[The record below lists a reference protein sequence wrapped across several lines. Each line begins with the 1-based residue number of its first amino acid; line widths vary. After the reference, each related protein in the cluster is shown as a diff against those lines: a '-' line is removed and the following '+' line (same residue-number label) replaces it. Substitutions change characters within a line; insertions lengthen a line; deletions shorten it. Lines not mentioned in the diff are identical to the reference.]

1 MKKLNLLVI
10 RSYIGPLLLTFFI
23 VLFLLVMQFLW
34 KYIDELVGKG
44 LEWYVVAKL
53 IIYASTVLVPMALP
67 LSILLAS
74 LMTFGNLGENSELT
88 AMKAA
93 GISLQR
99 IMKPL
104 IILSLLISLI
114 AFFFANNI
122 MPVANLKMQSLLY
135 DIRNKQP
142 TFKIQPNTFY
152 NGLKGYSIRVLK
164 KNPKRNM
171 LYKIMIYDYSE
182 NKGNR
187 SIIIADS
194 ARMRFSPDKMN
205 LLLTLYHGKKYE
217 DVDED
222 GKKRYK
228 TYPFQKEFFDSETI
242 TFDMS
247 GFSFKRTD
255 ESLWKQNYQMLNLS
269 QLQFAIDSLK
279 KDYVDKKRDFVKL
292 LYQSSY
298 LIRYPQ
304 VKDSTFFVSNIKPN
318 KYLNFD
324 SVLSSTPKMKL
335 KQVFGSALN
344 FARSASSLIETNK
357 EDFLYRYKWIIKHE
371 IEWHK
376 KFTLSIACFIL
387 FFIGAPLGAIIRKG
401 GFGMP
406 VVISILFFVFYYVL
420 TITGERLA
428 KELVVSPAMGMWIPA
443 AILLPIGA
451 YLTYKATNDAIVLS
465 FPMRWFKKKKSNGK
479 KKKK

>member
-1 MKKLNLLVI
+1 MKKLHILVI

-44 LEWYVVAKL
+44 LEWYVIAKL

-104 IILSLLISLI
+104 VILSVIISII

-142 TFKIQPNTFY
+142 TFNIKANTFY

-164 KNPKRNM
+164 KDQKRNM
-171 LYKIMIYDYSE
+171 LYKIMIYDHSE
-182 NKGNR
+182 NKGDK
-187 SIIIADS
+187 SVIVADS
-194 ARMRFSPDKMN
+194 AKMRFSPDKMY

-217 DVDED
+217 DVDEN
-222 GKKRYK
+222 GKKKYK

-279 KDYVDKKRDFVKL
+279 KDYVEKKRDFVRL

-298 LIRYPQ
+298 LIRYPEI
-304 VKDSTFFVSNIKPN
+304 KDSTFFITDIKPD
-318 KYLNFD
+318 KYFD
-324 SVLSSTPKMKL
+324 LDSILLTLPKPKL
-335 KQVFGSALN
+335 RQVYGAALN
-344 FARSASSLIETNK
+344 FARSTSSLIETNK

-371 IEWHK
+371 VEWHK

-428 KELVVSPAMGMWIPA
+428 KELVVSPALGMWMPA
-443 AILLPIGA
+443 SVLLPLGIF
-451 YLTYKATNDAIVLS
+451 LTYKATNDAIVLS
-465 FPMRWFKKKKSNGK
+465 LPTNLFKKKSKTK
-479 KKKK
+479 KDEK

>member
-1 MKKLNLLVI
+1 MKKLHLLVI
-10 RSYIGPLLLTFFI
+10 KSYIGPLLLTFVI

-34 KYIDELVGKG
+34 KYIDDLVGKG
-44 LEWYVVAKL
+44 LEWYVIAKL

-74 LMTFGNLGENSELT
+74 LMTFGNLGESSELI
-88 AMKAA
+88 AIKSA
-93 GISLQR
+93 GISLQH

-104 IILSLLISLI
+104 VILSAFISLL

-135 DIRNKQP
+135 DIRNKRP
-142 TFKIQPNTFY
+142 VFNIKENTFY
-152 NGLKGYSIRVLK
+152 NGFKGYSIRVLK
-164 KNPKRNM
+164 KDSKRNM
-171 LYKIMIYDYSE
+171 LYKVRIYDYGDRE
-182 NKGNR
+182 GNKAV
-187 SIIIADS
+187 ILADS
-194 ARMRFSPDKMN
+194 AKMRFSPDKMT

-217 DVDED
+217 DVEES
-222 GKKRYK
+222 GKKKYK
-228 TYPFQKEFFDSETI
+228 TYPFQKDFFKEETI

-247 GFSFKRTD
+247 GFDFKRTD

-269 QLQFAIDSLK
+269 QLQSAIDSLK
-279 KDYVDKKRDFVKL
+279 KDYVDKKMEFVKI
-292 LYQSSY
+292 LYQTSY
-298 LIRYPQ
+298 LTRYPAM
-304 VKDSTFFVSNIKPN
+304 KDSTFFLSDIKA
-318 KYLNFD
+318 KRYLNFD
-324 SVLSSTPKMKL
+324 SLLTAIPKSK
-335 KQVFGSALN
+335 KTIIYGAALN
-344 FARSASSLIETNK
+344 YARTASSLIESNM
-357 EDFLYRYKWIIKHE
+357 EDFLYRYKWIVKHE

-428 KELVVSPAMGMWIPA
+428 KGWQTVPTYLLQEKQQV
-443 AILLPIGA
+443 LLP
-451 YLTYKATNDAIVLS
+451 NVH
-465 FPMRWFKKKKSNGK
+465 P
-479 KKKK
+479 

>member
-1 MKKLNLLVI
+1 MKKLHILVI
-10 RSYIGPLLLTFFI
+10 RSYLGPLLLTFFI

-44 LEWYVVAKL
+44 LEWYIIAKL

-74 LMTFGNLGENSELT
+74 LMTFGNLGESSELT

-104 IILSLLISLI
+104 IYLAIVVSVI
-114 AFFFANNI
+114 AFFFANNV

-142 TFKIQPNTFY
+142 AFNLKPNTFY
-152 NGLKGYSIRVLK
+152 NGLKGYAIRVMK
-164 KNPKRNM
+164 KNPKKNM

-182 NKGNR
+182 NKGSR
-187 SIIIADS
+187 AVIVADS
-194 ARMRFSPDKMN
+194 AKMRYSPDKMN

-222 GKKRYK
+222 GKKKYK

-269 QLQFAIDSLK
+269 QLQLAIDSLK
-279 KDYVDKKRDFVKL
+279 KDYVEKKRDFVKL

-298 LIRYPQ
+298 LIRYPA
-304 VKDSTFFVSNIKPN
+304 VKDSTFFVNDIVPE
-318 KYLNFD
+318 KYIGFD
-324 SVLSSTPKMKL
+324 SVLASTPNIKL
-335 KQVFGSALN
+335 KQVYGTALN
-344 FARSASSLIETNK
+344 LARSASSLIETNK
-357 EDFLYRYKWIIKHE
+357 DDFLYRYKWIIKHE

-428 KELVVSPAMGMWIPA
+428 KEMVVSPAVGMWLPA
-443 AILLPIGA
+443 AVLLPIGVF
-451 YLTYKATNDAIVLS
+451 LTYKATNDAIVLTLPTE
-465 FPMRWFKKKKSNGK
+465 FFKKIINRK
-479 KKKK
+479 KKTK